1 MQFGYSE
8 SVTFVSRL
16 PVVSPSYLLGLTMID
31 LHMDLQPKFISPGW
45 SQNLQAM
52 NLNEH
57 GPKTVV
63 MFPRCL
69 AKSKC

>member
-1 MQFGYSE
+1 MGTLNLVPEKLS
-8 SVTFVSRL
+8 L
-16 PVVSPSYLLGLTMID
+16 PVD

-45 SQNLQAM
+45 SQNLQPM

-69 AKSKC
+69 AKSKR